1 MSPGIMRP
9 QLAAGIFDMDGL
21 LIDSEPI
28 HYESLRVQLQRYG
41 ITYGEALHATLVGTT
56 DEHVYSEIRG
66 AHPSLDTPTDV
77 LVEERHTLFL
87 ELVDRPLEP
96 RPGVVATLSAF
107 ADAAIPTAVASS
119 SPRGQIEAVLSNL
132 GIRDR
137 FSAIRSGFS
146 VARSK
151 PFPDVYV
158 ATAGDLA
165 VHPDACLV
173 FEDSSPGVEAARAA
187 GAVVIAIPCPASE
200 HHDLSRAHWRLTSM
214 TEFDLDACRARFS
227 DLSPDA

>member
-1 MSPGIMRP
+1 MSRP
-9 QLAAGIFDMDGL
+9 PLAAGIFDMDGL

-28 HYESLRVQLQRYG
+28 HYESLRIQLDRYG
-41 ITYGEALHATLVGTT
+41 IAYGEALHATLVGTT
-56 DEHVYSEIRG
+56 DEHVYAEIRR
-66 AHPSLDTPTDV
+66 AHPTLDATTDA
-77 LVEERHTLFL
+77 LVAERHTLFL

-96 RPGVVATLSAF
+96 RPGVVETLSTF
-107 ADAAIPTAVASS
+107 ADADLPMAVASS
-119 SPRGQIEAVLSNL
+119 SPSGQIEAVLTNL
-132 GIRDR
+132 GIRDH
-137 FSAIRSGFS
+137 FTAVRSGFS

-158 ATAGDLA
+158 ATAADLT
-165 VHPDACLV
+165 VRPDACLV

-214 TEFDLDACRARFS
+214 NEFDLDACRARFR